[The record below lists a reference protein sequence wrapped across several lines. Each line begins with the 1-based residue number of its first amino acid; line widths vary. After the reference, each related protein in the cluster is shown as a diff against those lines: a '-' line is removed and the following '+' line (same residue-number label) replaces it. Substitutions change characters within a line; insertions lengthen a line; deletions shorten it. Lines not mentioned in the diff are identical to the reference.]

1 MTKFLPLQIGTPM
14 TINGMF
20 NKVEKNKRKYPAF
33 LKVLEKVPS
42 TWYASI
48 PKENGAVYGIKM
60 DAAPYDETLYI
71 RKVFANYPMP
81 LNLTEG
87 QKLLISFEAKGK
99 GKLNCGIIRYK
110 RQNSGFIKTEYPAKA
125 FVLTD
130 QWQKFSFAYDMKKDE
145 IIHLAFNAFQCE
157 AQVDNVNI
165 TIQEKAK

>member
-1 MTKFLPLQIGTPM
+1 
-14 TINGMF
+14 
-20 NKVEKNKRKYPAF
+20 
-33 LKVLEKVPS
+33 
-42 TWYASI
+42 
-48 PKENGAVYGIKM
+48 M
-60 DAAPYDETLYI
+60 DAAPYDETLYVS
-71 RKVFANYPMP
+71 KVFANYPMP
-81 LNLTEG
+81 LDLREEQT
-87 QKLLISFEAKGK
+87 LLISFEAKGK

-110 RQNSGFIKTEYPAKA
+110 RQNSGFIKTEYSAKA